1 MLKPRVAILF
11 IIFAISTV
19 LGETNQSVSA
29 AHFLS
34 GECDNQKVS
43 VEADVADVLR
53 DETNPEYIFLVL
65 NLDGETIYAPAQR
78 SSIKGL
84 IFNLA
89 FSIIFVR

>member
-1 MLKPRVAILF
+1 MLTLLVSSA
-11 IIFAISTV
+11 V
-19 LGETNQSVSA
+19 LGETSQSVSA

-34 GECDNQKVS
+34 GECDNKKVS

-65 NLDGETIYAPAQR
+65 DIDGETIYAPAQR

-84 IFNLA
+84 GRLH
-89 FSIIFVR
+89 